1 MKKPIPK
8 VCLFILLAISIYH
21 SVMLELFR
29 AWQKN
34 HYYNHG
40 FLIPLISG
48 YLVYKNREKL
58 RRISCQPSIYG
69 ILFVLLGFLIFI
81 LDQYCFN
88 SLFLSS
94 VGMLIF
100 IMGGI
105 LFTYG
110 KGHLR
115 ILLFPILFLLFM
127 IPIPE
132 SVFDL
137 VIGPLQLTAS
147 MIGKII
153 LRFFGIPVLREGIYL
168 HLAPFSIEV
177 DKSCSSMHS
186 LIALSA
192 LSFVIAYMVTESLG
206 EKILVV
212 ASSIPLAILANGCRL
227 VLIILLALW
236 KGEMIFKSFFHPLS
250 GKLFFLL
257 ALFILFLEAEMIK
270 RLNQSFVAFFSN
282 RRLFRSEKKKGPA
295 ASYK

>member
-1 MKKPIPK
+1 MITFLKSISRLEGWFIGLIKTPRAK
-8 VCLFILLAISIYH
+8 GCLSILLTIFVYH
-21 SVMLELFR
+21 SVMLELFH
-29 AWQKN
+29 AWLKN

-48 YLVYKNREKL
+48 YLVYKNWEKL
-58 RRISCQPSIYG
+58 KTISCKPSLYG
-69 ILFVLLGFLIFI
+69 ILFALIGIFVLI
-81 LDQYCFN
+81 LDKYFFN
-88 SLFLSS
+88 TLFLSS

-115 ILLFPILFLLFM
+115 VLLFPVLFLFFM

-132 SVFDL
+132 FVFDL

-153 LRFFGIPVLREGIYL
+153 LRFLRIPVLRDGIYL

-192 LSFVIAYMVTESLG
+192 LSFVIAYMMMESIG
-206 EKILVV
+206 ERILIV
-212 ASSIPLAILANGCRL
+212 ASSVP
-227 VLIILLALW
+227 
-236 KGEMIFKSFFHPLS
+236 
-250 GKLFFLL
+250 L
-257 ALFILFLEAEMIK
+257 ALFILVLGAELIK
-270 RLNQSFVAFFSN
+270 RVHRSLATVFSN
-282 RRLFRSEKKKGPA
+282 GRLFGSEKSKRPA
-295 ASYK
+295 TSYK